1 MNDILNSPMKSLYA
15 GLALSLIMLIVW
27 IALGGGD
34 GLGLVSFLLRWV
46 HVFAAILW
54 VGMIWFV
61 NFIQMAALR
70 DADDAGKA
78 TIHKLIVPKVA
89 MTFRHASHAVL
100 LSGILLLISS
110 GYMLDRLVFTSA
122 VYVPPLRHA
131 LLWSGAFAG
140 IAMWA
145 IVHFKLWPNIKIV
158 LGQSP
163 SDADVKARARDI
175 VRIYARINLILA
187 VPVTFVM
194 IAAAHL
200 Y

>member
-1 MNDILNSPMKSLYA
+1 MNDILNSPLKSFYA
-15 GLALSLIMLIVW
+15 GLALSLLALIAW

-46 HVFAAILW
+46 HVFSAILW

-61 NFIQMAALR
+61 NFIQMAAIR

-89 MTFRHASHAVL
+89 STFRHASHAVL

-131 LLWSGAFAG
+131 LLWGGALGG

-163 SDADVKARARDI
+163 SDADGKARARDT

>member
-1 MNDILNSPMKSLYA
+1 MNDILNSPLKSFCA
-15 GLALSLIMLIVW
+15 GLTLSLFALVAW

-34 GLGLVSFLLRWV
+34 SIGLVSFLLRWV

-61 NFIQMAALR
+61 NFIQMAAIR

-78 TIHKLIVPKVA
+78 AIHKLIVPKVA
-89 MTFRHASHAVL
+89 NTFRHASHAVL

-110 GYMLDRLVFTSA
+110 GYLLDRLVFTSS

-131 LLWSGAFAG
+131 LLWSGAVAG

-158 LGQSP
+158 TGHSP
-163 SDADVKARARDI
+163 SDADGKARARDT

>member
-1 MNDILNSPMKSLYA
+1 MNDILNSPLKSFCA
-15 GLALSLIMLIVW
+15 GLTLSLFALVAW

-34 GLGLVSFLLRWV
+34 SIGLVSFLLRWV

-61 NFIQMAALR
+61 NFVQMAAIR

-78 TIHKLIVPKVA
+78 AIHKLIVPKVA
-89 MTFRHASHAVL
+89 NTFRHASHAVL

-110 GYMLDRLVFTSA
+110 GYLLDRLVFTSS

-131 LLWSGAFAG
+131 LLWSGAVAG

-158 LGQSP
+158 TGHSP
-163 SDADVKARARDI
+163 SDADGKARARDT